1 MGMTGQQFAEKWGR
15 RMNAAGQDMRNGVE
29 GVTEAPG
36 QRAAKK
42 ADKMREGILRALADG
57 TWQRA
62 VAAVSLED
70 WKRMMIDKGIPR
82 VSAGVN
88 AATGKMAVMGEKLM
102 ANLATIAQ
110 TVDKMP
116 DNTFEE
122 RIAKMVK
129 QSELAHK
136 MKLK

>member
-1 MGMTGQQFAEKWGR
+1 MGMTGQQYAEKWGR
-15 RMNAAGQDMRNGVE
+15 RMQGASTDMRNGVD

-36 QRAAKK
+36 KKAARK

-62 VAAVSLED
+62 VESVTLED

-82 VSAGVN
+82 VSAGV
-88 AATGKMAVMGEKLM
+88 TGALSKMSNIGDKLM
-102 ANLATIAQ
+102 SGLAQIASV
-110 TVDKMP
+110 VDKMP

-122 RIAKMVK
+122 RQARMIK